1 MQTTGKAIIRAEL
14 AKLGHSDFAGTER
27 GRLLIAEVE
36 SLLGHNCIIFSA
48 QLKGHRG
55 LSWADWWGPRIVFIR
70 IIEVNDNKY
79 IHQLPSQITESLF
92 HEALHALRGK
102 FHRTSV
108 EEECDA
114 FAAGLCAEAASKGI
128 HPPDLLTVDGKP
140 LAEFVMTSYPGARRD
155 PGYQPLG
162 ESTDWLRA
170 RTGLTGPRQ

>member
-1 MQTTGKAIIRAEL
+1 MQTAGKAIIRAEL

-36 SLLGHNCIIFSA
+36 SLLAHNRIVFSA

-55 LSWADWWGPRIVFIR
+55 LSWSDWWGPTIIFIR

-92 HEALHALRGK
+92 HETLHALRAR
-102 FHRTSV
+102 FHRTSI

-114 FAAGLCAEAASKGI
+114 FVAGLCAEAASKGI
-128 HPPDLLTVDGKP
+128 HPPELLTVDGKP
-140 LAEFVMTSYPGARRD
+140 LAEFVMASYPDARRD

-162 ESTDWLRA
+162 VSMDWLRK
-170 RTGLTGPRQ
+170 RTGLTE